1 MHKVFTQMDLP
12 LTSKGK
18 ESEKFNKKLKPCKF
32 DTNFHRIFQSL
43 FFFFIYDSKS
53 LGTHSL
59 AHTLPQLAWTLH
71 TQVSCGNVCAKD
83 VYT

>member
-1 MHKVFTQMDLP
+1 MDLP
-12 LTSKGK
+12 LTSKEK
-18 ESEKFNKKLKPCKF
+18 ESEKFNKNLMPCKF

-53 LGTHSL
+53 LGTNSL
-59 AHTLPQLAWTLH
+59 AHTLPQLAWASH
-71 TQVSCGNVCAKD
+71 TQVSYGNVCAKN

>member
-1 MHKVFTQMDLP
+1 MDLP

-18 ESEKFNKKLKPCKF
+18 ESEKFNKNFMPCKF
-32 DTNFHRIFQSL
+32 DTNFHRIFQSLFQSL

-53 LGTHSL
+53 LGTNSL
-59 AHTLPQLAWTLH
+59 AHTLPQLAWASH
-71 TQVSCGNVCAKD
+71 TQVSYGNVCAKN